1 MTNHRL
7 RRYALCV
14 FAVLLIPPLL
24 WVGVVLIAPTDWAK
38 RQIVAALEAGTRRSV
53 RLERLSAR
61 WLGGVRLTNLE
72 IGSPRNVGDPWLKAQ
87 NLELDVSFLDMLRGN
102 LRPQSVE
109 AHEVTLRALRRAD
122 GTVEIAEF
130 LRPEVQRTQ
139 HAGPHRDAAPLIV
152 RIRGGSL
159 TLIDEPSQTRLHMQN
174 AEGEG
179 ILEDRRILI
188 QNLRGV
194 LNGGPCQFVGEFDR
208 TGDEPRFEGRIQAQ
222 DVVLDDGMSVLRYA
236 VPVLAGTSLN
246 LKGHLNTDVYLQG
259 RGATGDAM
267 SQSLAGHGM
276 IAINPID
283 LDGAPLIA
291 ELSKVAE
298 LSRQGRV
305 ASIRSDFVI
314 QDRRITT
321 DHFTLNVGRVP
332 MTLAG
337 WTSFDGHLDYRIN
350 LKGLTDRLPDKARRL
365 LGDLNVEVGSLTTVT
380 LRGTVNQMVVQ
391 VNGVSLDR
399 GIFKEVKLKREDR
412 EKLRAVG
419 RKFLDQLTR

>member
-1 MTNHRL
+1 MTNLRL

-14 FAVLLIPPLL
+14 FTVLLIPPLF
-24 WVGVVLIAPTDWAK
+24 WVGVVMIAPTDWAN
-38 RQIVAALEAGTRRSV
+38 RHIVAALEAGTRRSV

-72 IGSPRNVGDPWLKAQ
+72 IGSPRNGGDPWLKAR
-87 NLELDVSFLDMLRGN
+87 NVELHMSVLDMLRGDV
-102 LRPQSVE
+102 RPQSVD
-109 AHEVTLRALRRAD
+109 ADGLTLRVLRRAD
-122 GTVEIAEF
+122 GTLEIAE
-130 LRPEVQRTQ
+130 LVQPDEKGPNHVGPQ
-139 HAGPHRDAAPLIV
+139 HDAAPLIV

-179 ILEDRRILI
+179 VLEDRRVLI

-208 TGDEPRFEGRIQAQ
+208 TGVEPRFEGRIQAQ

-236 VPVLAGTSLN
+236 VPVLAGASLN
-246 LKGHLNTDVYLQG
+246 LKGHLETDVYLQG
-259 RGATGDAM
+259 RGATGDAL

-298 LSRQGRV
+298 LSRNGRV

-365 LGDLNVEVGSLTTVT
+365 LGDLNVELGSLTTLT

-391 VNGVSLDR
+391 VNGVSINR
-399 GIFKEVKLKREDR
+399 GLLKDAGLKREDR

>member
-1 MTNHRL
+1 MTSLRL

-24 WVGVVLIAPTDWAK
+24 WVGVVFVAPTEWAK
-38 RQIVAALEAGTRRSV
+38 THIVAALESGTKRSV

-61 WLGGVRLTNLE
+61 WSGGVRLTNLE
-72 IGSPRNVGDPWLKAQ
+72 IGSPRNGGDPWLKAQ
-87 NLELDVSFLDMLRGN
+87 RVELDIGFLDLLRGN

-109 AHEVTLRALRRAD
+109 AEGVTLRVLRRAD
-122 GTVEIAEF
+122 GTVEIAESVRSEEK
-130 LRPEVQRTQ
+130 RPN
-139 HAGPHRDAAPLIV
+139 HASLHRDVAPLIV

-159 TLIDEPSQTRLHMQN
+159 TLIDEPSQTRLHMVN

-179 ILEDRRILI
+179 IIEDRRTLI

-194 LNGGPCQFVGEFDR
+194 LNGGPCQFVGELDR
-208 TGDEPRFEGRIQAQ
+208 TGNEPRFEGRIQAQ

-236 VPVLAGTSLN
+236 VPVLAGTTLN
-246 LKGHLNTDVYLQG
+246 LKGHLNTDVYMQG
-259 RGATGDAM
+259 HGASGDAM
-267 SQSLAGHGM
+267 TQSLAGHGM

-283 LDGAPLIA
+283 LAGAPLIA
-291 ELSKVAE
+291 ELSKIAD
-298 LSRQGRV
+298 LSRPGRV

-365 LGDLNVEVGSLTTVT
+365 LGDLNVELGSLTTLT

-399 GIFKEVKLKREDR
+399 GILKEVKLQREDR

>member
-1 MTNHRL
+1 MTNLRL

-14 FAVLLIPPLL
+14 FTVLLIPPLV
-24 WVGVVLIAPTDWAK
+24 WVGAVLIAPTDWAK
-38 RQIVAALEAGTRRSV
+38 RHIVAALEAGTRRSV

-72 IGSPRNVGDPWLKAQ
+72 IGSPQNGGDPWLKAQ
-87 NLELDVSFLDMLRGN
+87 DLELDISFLDLLRGN
-102 LRPQSVE
+102 LRPQSVTAE
-109 AHEVTLRALRRAD
+109 GVTLRVLRRAD
-122 GTVEIAEF
+122 GTLEIAE
-130 LRPEVQRTQ
+130 LVRRDEKRPS
-139 HAGPHRDAAPLIV
+139 HANLHRDAAPVIV

-159 TLIDEPSQTRLHMQN
+159 TLIDEPSQTRLHLQN

-179 ILEDRRILI
+179 ALEERRTLI
-188 QNLRGV
+188 HNLRGV
-194 LNGGPCQFVGEFDR
+194 LNGGPCRFLGELDR
-208 TGDEPRFEGRIQAQ
+208 TGSEPRFEGRIQAQ
-222 DVVLDDGMSVLRYA
+222 DVVLDDGMSLLRYA

-246 LKGHLNTDVYLQG
+246 LKGHLDTDLYLQG
-259 RGATGDAM
+259 RGATGDAI
-267 SQSLAGHGM
+267 SQSLTGHGM

-291 ELSKVAE
+291 ELSKIAE

-337 WTSFDGHLDYRIN
+337 WTSFDGHLDYRIS
-350 LKGLTDRLPDKARRL
+350 LKGLTDRLPDRARRV
-365 LGDLNVEVGSLTTVT
+365 LGDLNVELGSLTALT
-380 LRGTVNQMVVQ
+380 LRGTVKQMVVQ

-399 GIFKEVKLKREDR
+399 GLLKEAGLKREDR

>member
-14 FAVLLIPPLL
+14 FTVLLIPPLL

-38 RQIVAALEAGTRRSV
+38 RHIVAALEAGTKRSV

-61 WLGGVRLTNLE
+61 WFGGIRLTNLE
-72 IGSPRNVGDPWLKAQ
+72 VGSPRNGGDPWLKAQ
-87 NLELDVSFLDMLRGN
+87 NLELDISFIDMIRGN
-102 LRPQSVE
+102 LRPRSVE
-109 AHEVTLRALRRAD
+109 AEGVTLRVLRRAD
-122 GTVEIAEF
+122 GTVEMAE
-130 LRPEVQRTQ
+130 LVQTEEKRPD
-139 HAGPHRDAAPLIV
+139 HAGPHRDSGPVIV

-159 TLIDEPSQTRLHMQN
+159 TWIDEPSQTRLHMQS

-179 ILEDRRILI
+179 ILAERRILI

-194 LNGGPCQFVGEFDR
+194 LNGGPCQLVGELDR
-208 TGDEPRFEGRIQAQ
+208 TGDQPRFEGRIQAQ

-259 RGATGDAM
+259 RGATSAAM

-291 ELSKVAE
+291 ELSKIAE
-298 LSRQGRV
+298 LRRQGRI

-314 QDRRITT
+314 QDQRITT

-365 LGDLNVEVGSLTTVT
+365 LGDLNVELGSLTTLT

-391 VNGVSLDR
+391 VNGISLDR
-399 GIFKEVKLKREDR
+399 GILKEVKLKREDR

>member
-1 MTNHRL
+1 MTNLRF

-14 FAVLLIPPLL
+14 FIVLLIPPLL

-38 RQIVAALEAGTRRSV
+38 SHIVAAVEAASRRSV
-53 RLERLSAR
+53 RLDRLSVR

-72 IGSPRNVGDPWLKAQ
+72 IGSPRNGGDPWLKAQ
-87 NLELDVSFLDMLRGN
+87 NVELDNSFLDLLRGN
-102 LRPQSVE
+102 LRPQSVD
-109 AHEVTLRALRRAD
+109 ADGVTLRVLRRAD
-122 GTVEIAEF
+122 GTLEIAESVP
-130 LRPEVQRTQ
+130 PEDKRLNG
-139 HAGPHRDAAPLIV
+139 APHRDAAPLIV
-152 RIRGGSL
+152 HIRGGNL

-179 ILEDRRILI
+179 VLEDRRVLI

-194 LNGGPCQFVGEFDR
+194 LNGGPCQFVGELDR
-208 TGDEPRFEGRIQAQ
+208 TGSEPRFEGRIQAQ
-222 DVVLDDGMSVLRYA
+222 DVVLDDGMNVLRYA
-236 VPVLAGTSLN
+236 VPVLAGASLN
-246 LKGHLNTDVYLQG
+246 LKGHLNTDVYVQG
-259 RGATGDAM
+259 RGATGDTL
-267 SQSLAGHGM
+267 SQSLTGHGM

-291 ELSKVAE
+291 ELSKIAE
-298 LSRQGRV
+298 LRRQGRV

-314 QDRRITT
+314 EDRRITT

-365 LGDLNVEVGSLTTVT
+365 LGDLNVDVGSLTILT

-399 GIFKEVKLKREDR
+399 GLLKDAGFKREDR

-419 RKFLDQLTR
+419 RKFLDELTR

>member
-1 MTNHRL
+1 MTNLRL
-7 RRYALCV
+7 RRYALGV
-14 FAVLLIPPLL
+14 FTVLLIPPLL
-24 WVGVVLIAPTDWAK
+24 WVVVVLIAPTDWAK
-38 RQIVAALEAGTRRSV
+38 RHVVAALEAGTRRSV
-53 RLERLSAR
+53 RLERLSVR

-72 IGSPRNVGDPWLKAQ
+72 IGSPRNGGDPWLKAQ
-87 NLELDVSFLDMLRGN
+87 NLELDISFLDL
-102 LRPQSVE
+102 
-109 AHEVTLRALRRAD
+109 LRANLWPKSLDADGVILRVLRHAD
-122 GTVEIAEF
+122 GTLEIAEQV
-130 LRPEVQRTQ
+130 RPEENRPN
-139 HAGPHRDAAPLIV
+139 HASAQRDAAPLIV
-152 RIRGGSL
+152 HVRGASL

-179 ILEDRRILI
+179 TLEDRRILV

-194 LNGGPCQFVGEFDR
+194 LNGGPCQFVGELDR
-208 TGDEPRFEGRIQAQ
+208 TGSEPRFEGRIQAQ

-246 LKGHLNTDVYLQG
+246 LKGHLDTDVYL
-259 RGATGDAM
+259 RGEGNGDAL
-267 SQSLAGHGM
+267 SKSLTGHGM

-291 ELSKVAE
+291 ELSKIAE

-314 QDRRITT
+314 QDRRVTT

-337 WTSFDGHLDYRIN
+337 WTNFDGHLDYRIN

-365 LGDLNVEVGSLTTVT
+365 LGDLNVDLGSLTVLT

-399 GIFKEVKLKREDR
+399 GLLKDAGFKREDR

-419 RKFLDQLTR
+419 RKFLDELTR

>member
-1 MTNHRL
+1 MTNLRF

-14 FAVLLIPPLL
+14 FIVLLIPPLL

-38 RQIVAALEAGTRRSV
+38 RHIVAAVEAASRRSV
-53 RLERLSAR
+53 RLDRLSVR

-72 IGSPRNVGDPWLKAQ
+72 IGSPRNGGDPWLKAQ
-87 NLELDVSFLDMLRGN
+87 NVELDNSFLDLLRGN
-102 LRPQSVE
+102 LRPQSVD
-109 AHEVTLRALRRAD
+109 ADGVTLRVLRRAD
-122 GTVEIAEF
+122 GTLEIAE
-130 LRPEVQRTQ
+130 LIPPEDKRPNDGVR
-139 HAGPHRDAAPLIV
+139 HRDAAPLIV

-179 ILEDRRILI
+179 VLEDRRVLI

-194 LNGGPCQFVGEFDR
+194 LNGGPCQFVGELDR
-208 TGDEPRFEGRIQAQ
+208 TGSEPRFEGRIQAQ
-222 DVVLDDGMSVLRYA
+222 DVVLDDGMNVLRYA
-236 VPVLAGTSLN
+236 VPVLAGASLN
-246 LKGHLNTDVYLQG
+246 LKGHLNTDVYVQG
-259 RGATGDAM
+259 RGATGDTL
-267 SQSLAGHGM
+267 SQSLTGHGM

-291 ELSKVAE
+291 ELSKIAE
-298 LSRQGRV
+298 LRRQGRV

-314 QDRRITT
+314 EDRRITT

-365 LGDLNVEVGSLTTVT
+365 LGDLNVDVGSLTILT

-399 GIFKEVKLKREDR
+399 GLLKDAGFKREDR

-419 RKFLDQLTR
+419 RKFLDELTR

>member
-1 MTNHRL
+1 MPASIAMT
-7 RRYALCV
+7 
-14 FAVLLIPPLL
+14 
-24 WVGVVLIAPTDWAK
+24 
-38 RQIVAALEAGTRRSV
+38 
-53 RLERLSAR
+53 
-61 WLGGVRLTNLE
+61 
-72 IGSPRNVGDPWLKAQ
+72 
-87 NLELDVSFLDMLRGN
+87 
-102 LRPQSVE
+102 
-109 AHEVTLRALRRAD
+109 
-122 GTVEIAEF
+122 
-130 LRPEVQRTQ
+130 
-139 HAGPHRDAAPLIV
+139 APLIV

-159 TLIDEPSQTRLHMQN
+159 TLIDEPSQTRLHMRN

-194 LNGGPCQFVGEFDR
+194 LNGGPCQFVGELDR
-208 TGDEPRFEGRIQAQ
+208 TANEPSFEGRFQAE

-246 LKGHLNTDVYLQG
+246 LKGHLNTDLYVQG
-259 RGATGDAM
+259 RGSTGDAL

-291 ELSKVAE
+291 ELSKIAE
-298 LSRQGRV
+298 LSRQGRA

-337 WTSFDGHLDYRIN
+337 WTSFDGHVDYRIN
-350 LKGLTDRLPDKARRL
+350 LKGLTDRLPEKARRL
-365 LGDLNVEVGSLTTVT
+365 LGDLNVELDSLTTLT

-399 GIFKEVKLKREDR
+399 GLLKEVRLKREDR

-419 RKFLDQLTR
+419 RKFLDQLAR

>member
-1 MTNHRL
+1 MTNLRF

-14 FAVLLIPPLL
+14 FTVLLIPPLL

-38 RQIVAALEAGTRRSV
+38 RHIVAALEQGTKRAV
-53 RLERLSAR
+53 RLERVSVR

-72 IGSPRNVGDPWLKAQ
+72 IAAPTDGDSPWFTARSV
-87 NLELDVSFLDMLRGN
+87 ELDIGFLNIVRGMLRPRTVAASG
-102 LRPQSVE
+102 VY
-109 AHEVTLRALRRAD
+109 LRARRRHD
-122 GTVEIAEF
+122 GTFEIADQIKPADKHLNHAPVPRDETP
-130 LRPEVQRTQ
+130 LAVQIKG
-139 HAGPHRDAAPLIV
+139 A
-152 RIRGGSL
+152 SL
-159 TLIDEPSQTRLHMQN
+159 TILDEPSQTRLHMQDVD
-174 AEGEG
+174 GEAV
-179 ILEDRRILI
+179 LDDRRIVI
-188 QNLRGV
+188 ENLSGV
-194 LNGGPCQFVGEFDR
+194 LNGGPCRFVGELDR
-208 TGDEPRFEGRIQAQ
+208 TGDESRFEGRIQAQ

-236 VPVLAGTSLN
+236 VPVLAGASLN

-259 RGATGDAM
+259 RGASGDTL
-267 SQSLAGHGM
+267 SKSLTGHGM

-298 LSRQGRV
+298 LKRQGRV

-314 QDRRITT
+314 EDRRITT

-332 MTLAG
+332 VTLAG

-365 LGDLNVEVGSLTTVT
+365 LGDLNVNVGSLTILT

-399 GIFKEVKLKREDR
+399 GLLKDAGLKREDR